1 MNKKNS
7 IFTKKTKQGFTLIE
21 LLVVI
26 AIIGMLSSIVLVS
39 LAPARKKSRDA
50 KRQSDIRQ
58 ISLAM
63 EMCSDDAACSPVG
76 SYLAITALSGRLTT
90 AAIGTYMPT
99 MPSDPG
105 GGSSIAC
112 TTDDSAELITGTYC
126 AITSVVG
133 SEYCIYA
140 KLSDGNW
147 FAASE
152 KGVNTM
158 ASYPLSM
165 TACP

>member
-1 MNKKNS
+1 MVQNKK
-7 IFTKKTKQGFTLIE
+7 GFTLIE

-26 AIIGMLSSIVLVS
+26 AIIGMLSSVVLVS
-39 LAPARKKSRDA
+39 LGPARKKSRDA
-50 KRQSDIRQ
+50 KRESDIRQ

-63 EMCSDDAACSPVG
+63 EMCTDDSACSTIG
-76 SYLAITALSGRLTT
+76 SYPAITAASGRLTT

-99 MPSDPG
+99 IPQDPG
-105 GGSSIAC
+105 GGASTSC
-112 TTDDSAELITGTYC
+112 VTEDSAELTAGAYC
-126 AITSVVG
+126 AIASSAG

-152 KGVNTM
+152 KGANIM
-158 ASYPLSM
+158 AGFPASM
-165 TACP
+165 SACP